1 MEPLCEAAALLTG
14 WGWWWVWVQ
23 GWGCGWGWVWAP
35 RWQLQVLLRLVVAL
49 VGKQLQVLL
58 RLVVALVGKLAG
70 KNCFGPQV
78 AGGPCQWT
86 IRHPSV
92 QTMVE
97 LTMVLCGQ
105 ELVLSWRE
113 LGM

>member
-1 MEPLCEAAALLTG
+1 M
-14 WGWWWVWVQ
+14 
-23 GWGCGWGWVWAP
+23 WAP

-58 RLVVALVGKLAG
+58 RLVALVGKLTG

-78 AGGPCQWT
+78 AGGPRQWT
-86 IRHPSV
+86 IRHPYV

-97 LTMVLCGQ
+97 LTMAWLVLCGQ
-105 ELVLSWRE
+105 ELVLCWQE